1 MTTLREA
8 AQQALGFTL
17 RDFKS
22 LRDFEAARAVLHD
35 ALRAALAQPEPRNQC
50 GETCE
55 RAKLCAVCARGLDEQ
70 EPVAKMHVVFEDNN
84 GALRRTPAGCQA
96 FGANGQPAAVYVGR
110 QRYVPEQE
118 RADPA
123 QTPCDIAED
132 GVCEAIDCCRNSAQ
146 ILEALEIGYDS
157 AQAEAAQYHAAMAG
171 YRPERHAEMD
181 ADVAKI
187 AKAITAVKAVLA
199 QEEQE
204 PVLVVEK
211 EPDYM
216 SRGHFYEG
224 SKPFIDPTEVWKLPI
239 GTKLYAHPPRRE
251 WQSLTDTDIARV
263 FRAVYGGTRFGPS
276 EKEFAI
282 AVEAKLKEKNH
293 G

>member
-1 MTTLREA
+1 MKTLREA
-8 AQQALGFTL
+8 AQQALEALDWIGCSPEGYDQMCDD
-17 RDFKS
+17 RD
-22 LRDFEAARAVLHD
+22 RAQA

-55 RAKLCAVCARGLDEQ
+55 RAKLCAVCARGLEEQ
-70 EPVAKMHVVFEDNN
+70 EPAAKMHLFFEDNN
-84 GALRRTPAGCQA
+84 GALRHTPEDCQA

-123 QTPCDIAED
+123 QPPCDIAED
-132 GVCEAIDCCRNSAQ
+132 GVCEVIDCCRKSPL
-146 ILEALEIGYDS
+146 ILEALEIGYAA
-157 AQAEAAQYHAAMAG
+157 AQAEAAQYHAAM
-171 YRPERHAEMD
+171 D

-187 AKAITAVKAVLA
+187 AAAITAVKAALA

-204 PVLVVEK
+204 PVLVVEQ

-239 GTKLYAHPPRRE
+239 GTKLYTNPPRRE
-251 WQSLTDTDIARV
+251 WQSLSDEEIKT
-263 FRAVYGGTRFGPS
+263 
-276 EKEFAI
+276 
-282 AVEAKLKEKNH
+282 AVEASEDFWATSRGWITSVARAVEQALKEKNN